1 MTADDLIDAVSDD
14 QQTELSRLGSSK
26 TLYADTRGEMEPAA
40 IHAAAAARD
49 AAARETF
56 ETWEAAESDDDA
68 AELFAVAGS
77 DAGDR
82 SADAAS
88 EASERLGDTEP
99 ADRDFS
105 MHDALA
111 DLETTVERL
120 GGLVG
125 WTLVDKKVKEQLTG
139 FFTGQADPQTAS
151 TYRSAGSEVEVLRE
165 DAAELLEETCD
176 GDEDWDAAEGAAI
189 DVVAAAYDDYV
200 ETLEELGVNPK
211 DVC

>member
-1 MTADDLIDAVSDD
+1 MNADDLIDAVGDD

-26 TLYADTRGEMEPAA
+26 TLYADTGGEMEPEA
-40 IHAAAAARD
+40 IHEAAAARE
-49 AAARETF
+49 AAAQDTF
-56 ETWEAAESDDDA
+56 ETWADDADDGA
-68 AELFAVAGS
+68 AELFA
-77 DAGDR
+77 
-82 SADAAS
+82 DAAS
-88 EASERLGDTEP
+88 DASDRLGDTDP
-99 ADRDFS
+99 ADREFH
-105 MHDALA
+105 MHDTLA

-151 TYRSAGSEVEVLRE
+151 TYRNAGSEVVALRE
-165 DAAELLEETCD
+165 DAADLLESAC
-176 GDEDWDAAEGAAI
+176 GDESDWDAAEDAAI
-189 DVVAAAYDDYV
+189 AVVAAAYDDYV

>member
-1 MTADDLIDAVSDD
+1 MTAADLVDAVRDD

-40 IHAAAAARD
+40 VHAAAAARERAARDTFEAWAEDSEGDAADLFAD
-49 AAARETF
+49 AAA
-56 ETWEAAESDDDA
+56 
-68 AELFAVAGS
+68 G
-77 DAGDR
+77 AGDR
-82 SADAAS
+82 LAA
-88 EASERLGDTEP
+88 LDTEP
-99 ADRDFS
+99 ADRAYH
-105 MHDALA
+105 MHDTLD

-151 TYRSAGSEVEVLRE
+151 TYRSAGGDVEALRE
-165 DAAELLEETCD
+165 DAADLLDTTCED
-176 GDEDWDAAEGAAI
+176 DADWDAGEAAAI

-211 DVC
+211 NVC

>member
-1 MTADDLIDAVSDD
+1 MTAAELVDAVRDD

-26 TLYADTRGEMEPAA
+26 TLYADTRGEMEPDAV
-40 IHAAAAARD
+40 HAAAAARE

-56 ETWEAAESDDDA
+56 ETWADDA
-68 AELFAVAGS
+68 DGAAADLFAE
-77 DAGDR
+77 
-82 SADAAS
+82 AAS

-99 ADRDFS
+99 ADRDFQ
-105 MHDALA
+105 MHDALDA
-111 DLETTVERL
+111 LDATVERL

-125 WTLVDKKVKEQLTG
+125 WTLVQKKIAEQLTG

-151 TYRSAGSEVEVLRE
+151 TYRSAGSEVEALRE
-165 DAAELLEETCD
+165 RAGDLLAETCD
-176 GDEDWDAAEGAAI
+176 GDDWEVAESAAI

-200 ETLEELGVNPK
+200 ETLEDLGVNPK

>member
-1 MTADDLIDAVSDD
+1 MNADELIDAVSDD

-26 TLYADTRGEMEPAA
+26 TLYADTRGEMEPDA
-40 IHAAAAARD
+40 IHAAAAAREAAAAATLEAWADAESD
-49 AAARETF
+49 AAADLF
-56 ETWEAAESDDDA
+56 ADAADDA
-68 AELFAVAGS
+68 A
-77 DAGDR
+77 DRAGDT
-82 SADAAS
+82 D
-88 EASERLGDTEP
+88 P
-99 ADRDFS
+99 ADREFH
-105 MHDALA
+105 MHDTLDA
-111 DLETTVERL
+111 LETTDERL

-151 TYRSAGSEVEVLRE
+151 TFRSAGSEVEELRG
-165 DAAELLEETCD
+165 DAADLLDETCESD
-176 GDEDWDAAEGAAI
+176 DDWEAAEGAAV

>member
-1 MTADDLIDAVSDD
+1 MTADDLIDAVRDD

-26 TLYADTRGEMEPAA
+26 TLYADTRGEMEPDA

-56 ETWEAAESDDDA
+56 EAWEATEADDAA
-68 AELFAVAGS
+68 AELF
-77 DAGDR
+77 
-82 SADAAS
+82 ADAAS

-151 TYRSAGSEVEVLRE
+151 TYRSAGSEVEALRE
-165 DAAELLEETCD
+165 DAADLLAETCD
-176 GDEDWDAAEGAAI
+176 GDEDWDVAEGAAV

>member
-1 MTADDLIDAVSDD
+1 MTADALIDAVRDD

-26 TLYADTRGEMEPAA
+26 TLYADTRGEMEPDA
-40 IHAAAAARD
+40 IHAAAAARED
-49 AAARETF
+49 AAADTF
-56 ETWEAAESDDDA
+56 EAWADDESDDT
-68 AELFAVAGS
+68 
-77 DAGDR
+77 AGDLF
-82 SADAAS
+82 ADAAA
-88 EASERLGDTEP
+88 EADDRLGDTDP

-105 MHDALA
+105 MHDALGA
-111 DLETTVERL
+111 LDTTVERL

-151 TYRSAGSEVEVLRE
+151 TYRSAGSEVETLRE
-165 DAAELLEETCD
+165 DAADLLDETGE
-176 GDEDWDAAEGAAI
+176 GDDWETAESAAI

>member
-26 TLYADTRGEMEPAA
+26 TLYADTRGEMEPEA
-40 IHAAAAARD
+40 IHAAAAARE
-49 AAARETF
+49 AAAQETF
-56 ETWEAAESDDDA
+56 EAWADDADATA
-68 AELFAVAGS
+68 AELFADAAS
-77 DAGDR
+77 DAGD
-82 SADAAS
+82 
-88 EASERLGDTEP
+88 RLGDTEP
-99 ADRDFS
+99 ADRAFH
-105 MHDALA
+105 MHETLDEL
-111 DLETTVERL
+111 DTTVERL
-120 GGLVG
+120 GGVVG

-151 TYRSAGSEVEVLRE
+151 TYRSGGSEVEALRAE
-165 DAAELLEETCD
+165 AADLLEETCD
-176 GDEDWDAAEGAAI
+176 GDEDWDVAEGAAI

>member
-1 MTADDLIDAVSDD
+1 MPADDLIDAVRDD

-26 TLYADTRGEMEPAA
+26 TLYADTRGEMEPDAV
-40 IHAAAAARD
+40 HAAAAARE
-49 AAARETF
+49 AAAAGTF
-56 ETWEAAESDDDA
+56 EAWADDESDDAA
-68 AELFAVAGS
+68 AELFA
-77 DAGDR
+77 DAA
-82 SADAAS
+82 ADAA
-88 EASERLGDTEP
+88 ARRGDTDP

-105 MHDALA
+105 MHDVLA
-111 DLETTVERL
+111 DLTTTVERL

-151 TYRSAGSEVEVLRE
+151 TYRSAGGEVEELRA
-165 DAAELLEETCD
+165 DAAGLLAEVCEGD
-176 GDEDWDAAEGAAI
+176 GEWDAAEAAAI

-211 DVC
+211 NVC

>member
-1 MTADDLIDAVSDD
+1 MTADDLIDAVRDD

-26 TLYADTRGEMEPAA
+26 TLYADTRGEMEPDA
-40 IHAAAAARD
+40 IHAAAAARE
-49 AAARETF
+49 AAAVDTF
-56 ETWEAAESDDDA
+56 GAWADDESDDSA
-68 AELFAVAGS
+68 ADLF
-77 DAGDR
+77 
-82 SADAAS
+82 ADAAD
-88 EASERLGDTEP
+88 EASERLGDTDP
-99 ADRDFS
+99 ADCAFH
-105 MHDALA
+105 MHDELDGLDA
-111 DLETTVERL
+111 TVERL

-151 TYRSAGSEVEVLRE
+151 TYRSAGSEIEALRE
-165 DAAELLEETCD
+165 DAADLLDDICD
-176 GDEDWDAAEGAAI
+176 GEDDWDAAEGAAV

>member
-1 MTADDLIDAVSDD
+1 MTAEDLIDAVTDD

-26 TLYADTRGEMEPAA
+26 TLYADTRGEMEPDA

-49 AAARETF
+49 SAAAATF
-56 ETWEAAESDDDA
+56 EAWVDDA
-68 AELFAVAGS
+68 DDAVAELF
-77 DAGDR
+77 
-82 SADAAS
+82 ADAAS
-88 EASERLGDTEP
+88 EAGDRVGDTEP
-99 ADRDFS
+99 ADREFS
-105 MHDALA
+105 MHDTLDGLTGTA
-111 DLETTVERL
+111 ERL

-151 TYRSAGSEVEVLRE
+151 TYRSAGGEVADLRE
-165 DAAELLEETCD
+165 AAADRLDSTCD
-176 GDEDWDAAEGAAI
+176 GDDWAAAEDAAI